1 MFYEMC
7 FTFSTNME
15 RIHVI
20 QNLRQREIVLSDNID
35 QQLYQKQIFL
45 IKEMLNH
52 DPGNLKLY
60 FKNFKINSEN
70 IQKGR
75 TILK

>member
-1 MFYEMC
+1 
-7 FTFSTNME
+7 ME

-20 QNLRQREIVLSDNID
+20 QNLRQREIVISDNID

-52 DPGNLKLY
+52 DPGNLKL
-60 FKNFKINSEN
+60 FSEN

-75 TILK
+75 TVNS